1 MNEKIAAAK
10 NFVNRHKVALTAA
23 TTAVV
28 TTTIGV
34 YLQKSAIEQ
43 RDEFLKEHNLL
54 EQYYATLVEEI

>member
-10 NFVNRHKVALTAA
+10 NFVRKHQVALACTA
-23 TTAVV
+23 TAVV
-28 TTTIGV
+28 TTTLAV

-54 EQYYATLVEEI
+54 ETYYAKLAEEI